1 MFYDIYCYWLH
12 TYYWKIGAEIE
23 FKMKSENSTWTIIIW
38 IMKLDSQRSKLEGW
52 SIWSERA
59 RQLVSKAVEVIATG
73 EVYDEPPMHV
83 TNERQPIIM
92 PIVNVFKMGL
102 RKIII
107 MTSGIRLVR
116 HRDERVSVP
125 FVRCQR
131 GLWTSCAPQRGQ
143 LATSDV
149 RSSRLNRL
157 KKFVVVKKISC
168 FIEICTCF
176 SCLIFKFNYRQGQIN
191 LRHLY
196 SFILLNFQG
205 AHVGE

>member
-1 MFYDIYCYWLH
+1 
-12 TYYWKIGAEIE
+12 
-23 FKMKSENSTWTIIIW
+23 
-38 IMKLDSQRSKLEGW
+38 MKLNSQRSKLEGW

-107 MTSGIRLVR
+107 LTSGIRLVR
-116 HRDERVSVP
+116 HRDERLSVP

-131 GLWTSCAPQRGQ
+131 GL
-143 LATSDV
+143 
-149 RSSRLNRL
+149 
-157 KKFVVVKKISC
+157 
-168 FIEICTCF
+168 
-176 SCLIFKFNYRQGQIN
+176 
-191 LRHLY
+191 
-196 SFILLNFQG
+196 
-205 AHVGE
+205 